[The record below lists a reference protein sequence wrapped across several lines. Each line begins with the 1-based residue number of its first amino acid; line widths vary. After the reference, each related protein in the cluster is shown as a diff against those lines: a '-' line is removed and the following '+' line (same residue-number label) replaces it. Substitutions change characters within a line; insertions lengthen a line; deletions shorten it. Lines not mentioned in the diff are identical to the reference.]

1 MSLIQNVYFS
11 FLNLARS
18 TSFPTVW
25 DSYILPN
32 FMDTSSISPSLI
44 RVTKSPR
51 QNKPLSFFELKFLYI
66 MWVYLCSSVSISK
79 YFGCCS
85 CFMFETGDKCEIYF
99 LIAHV
104 PLPCQLILVCTLIFF
119 LPSLEFR
126 KSVWNLKFLILFFKI
141 HQSNIIVL
149 FNHFLIP
156 ITCTCSRLMS
166 TFTLW
171 D

>member
-1 MSLIQNVYFS
+1 MYISLFS
-11 FLNLARS
+11 TWQDQLL
-18 TSFPTVW
+18 FPLYETHTFCQ
-25 DSYILPN
+25 ILW
-32 FMDTSSISPSLI
+32 IHHQ
-44 RVTKSPR
+44 SPR
-51 QNKPLSFFELKFLYI
+51 LSYGSPNLPDKINFWAFLSLSFCI
-66 MWVYLCSSVSISK
+66 SWVYLCSSVSISK
-79 YFGCCS
+79 HFGCCS

-119 LPSLEFR
+119 LPSLDFR
-126 KSVWNLKFLILFFKI
+126 KSVWNLKFHILFFKI

-156 ITCTCSRLMS
+156 ITCTCSELIS
-166 TFTLW
+166 TFTVW